1 MAQDVVVINNVTA
14 VLGTILLMIIFG
26 ALLYAVVWP
35 RVCKDWRSKKKRRKA
50 HLQYVSATNTEL
62 RYKIINVAL
71 AYERGDISEK
81 AFLRRSYNAAKL
93 IRRYEVKR
101 AQLNRFIG

>member
-1 MAQDVVVINNVTA
+1 MAQDAVVINNVTA
-14 VLGTILLMIIFG
+14 VLGTILLMVIFG
-26 ALLYAVVWP
+26 VLLYMVVWP
-35 RVCKDWRSKKKRRKA
+35 RICKDWRGKRQRRKA
-50 HLQYVSATNTEL
+50 HLRYVSATNTEL
-62 RYKIINVAL
+62 KYKIINLAL

-101 AQLNRFIG
+101 SQLNRFIG

>member
-14 VLGTILLMIIFG
+14 VLGTMLLMVIFG

-35 RVCKDWRSKKKRRKA
+35 RVCRDWRSKRSRRKA

-62 RYKIINVAL
+62 RYKLINLAL
-71 AYERGDISEK
+71 ACQRGDLSERE
-81 AFLRRSYNAAKL
+81 FVRRSLNTAKL